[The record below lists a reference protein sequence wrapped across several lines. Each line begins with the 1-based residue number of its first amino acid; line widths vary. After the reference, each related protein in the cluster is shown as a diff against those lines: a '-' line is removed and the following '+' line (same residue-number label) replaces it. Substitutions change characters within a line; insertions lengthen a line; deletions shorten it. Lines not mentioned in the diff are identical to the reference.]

1 VTVLR
6 RYKYPLILLVL
17 VALLVAV
24 RAALPSIVKD
34 VVNRKLQALEGY
46 DGAVADIDLALW
58 RGAYRIDGI
67 EIVKEGGKQPTP
79 FFSAE
84 FLEFSVEWASLFKG
98 SLVAEGVFGSPDL
111 NLIKSDDERQT
122 QLGDEV
128 NWADRLED
136 LFPFRFNTVE
146 IRDGTITFTAPGIQ
160 TQDALT
166 LHDVGG
172 SVSNLTNVVEANEET
187 FADFRFDGQA
197 LGTAP
202 LRMSGS
208 LNPNAPQ
215 PTFDLNFEL
224 SKVQLPKINPW
235 LRQYIK
241 ADAEAGDFELYIE
254 LAAADGRFKGYAKP
268 LMHDVNILS
277 SEEEETNPLRKAWEA
292 LVELAAKI
300 FENQKEDQVA
310 ARIPLSGSI
319 EDPDADMLATIVSVL
334 RNAFVTAFAR
344 SLEGSISLRDVKKE
358 VGRYGEHQKED
369 EKESKRDRDSA
380 RDDDEDRNRDVTRP
394 PKAPSGNR

>member
-1 VTVLR
+1 VLR
-6 RYKYPLILLVL
+6 RYRYPLMLLAL
-17 VALLVAV
+17 IALLVGV
-24 RAALPSIVKD
+24 RAVLPFIVKD
-34 VVNRKLQALEGY
+34 VVNRNLQALEAY

-79 FFSAE
+79 FFSAD
-84 FLEFSVEWASLFKG
+84 FLEFSLEWASLFKG

-111 NLIKSDDERQT
+111 NLIKSDSERET
-122 QLGDEV
+122 QLGTEV
-128 NWADRLED
+128 NWAERLEE

-146 IRDGTITFTAPGIQ
+146 IRDAAITFTAPGIQ
-160 TQDALT
+160 TKDALT
-166 LHDVGG
+166 LHGIDG
-172 SVSNLTNVVEANEET
+172 SVSNLTNVVEANKPT
-187 FADFRFDGQA
+187 FADFRFNGQA

-202 LRMSGS
+202 LRLSGS
-208 LNPNAPQ
+208 LNPNTPQ

-241 ADAEAGDFELYIE
+241 ADAEAGEFELYIE

-268 LMHDVNILS
+268 IMHDVNIVS
-277 SEEEETNPLRKAWEA
+277 ADEQEMNPLRKAWEA
-292 LVELAAKI
+292 LVEVAAKI
-300 FENQKEDQVA
+300 FENQAEDQVA

-319 EDPDADMLATIVSVL
+319 EDPDADVLATIVSVL

-358 VGRYGEHQKED
+358 LGRYGEQESED
-369 EKESKRDRDSA
+369 EKQSKRDRDS
-380 RDDDEDRNRDVTRP
+380 RGDEDERDRDIARP
-394 PKAPSGNR
+394 PKAPPGSL